1 MLILHKLTLCF
12 NQDSTSRP
20 FLQTFF
26 RKTKSNNYSQKLVI
40 ERSKGVFLNILFSIE

>member
-12 NQDSTSRP
+12 NQDSAGRP

-26 RKTKSNNYSQKLVI
+26 RKTKSNSYSQKLMI
-40 ERSKGVFLNILFSIE
+40 ERLKGFF